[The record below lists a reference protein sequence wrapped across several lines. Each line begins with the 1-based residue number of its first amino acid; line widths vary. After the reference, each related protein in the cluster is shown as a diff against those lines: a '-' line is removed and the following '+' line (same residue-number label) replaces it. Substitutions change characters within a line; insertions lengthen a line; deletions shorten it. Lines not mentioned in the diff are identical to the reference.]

1 MKEIELC
8 RILLKQ
14 LNESSINPNSQG
26 FKVYAEGT
34 KQHREVVLK
43 LSELSGGIVVPVT
56 ANRGRLQTDLSPGSP
71 VQIGKVSAWDTFEE
85 TFSGLKDA
93 AKNPGIEIQKWDG
106 INPAPKSGVGSG
118 KYESLLITITQ
129 HPDLTS
135 GMYVV
140 PYISILGK
148 GGKSTLTS
156 DKMMGYAAEWAI
168 WFSLGG
174 EQTPTGR
181 NEGFDEFVLSS
192 LEDEKLFVKDT
203 RISDAWANSRIN
215 DREYFINAI
224 RVMTSNLTSNL
235 GALEGANVTGNPP
248 TGGIGAVDMIAILSN
263 GEKVDIS
270 VKWGDTKRLGGSR
283 LKINNGLK
291 SSSEIFKSV
300 SREPDTG
307 ITWRRDKN
315 PIKGRA
321 PIEPSLVTV
330 HEKMAQNPDWENSL
344 LFEAREWL
352 GIIDGAAS
360 YAIVQFNR
368 KNIPNV
374 TLPDGNDSSKVILR
388 EGKNFGIAY
397 FVDLQN
403 SNGLFEDVLRVE
415 LRFTDNKYVQWHKGK
430 NFSKAIVINESK
442 QLRKNLALETQTLL
456 RHLMGH

>member
-1 MKEIELC
+1 
-8 RILLKQ
+8 
-14 LNESSINPNSQG
+14 
-26 FKVYAEGT
+26 
-34 KQHREVVLK
+34 
-43 LSELSGGIVVPVT
+43 
-56 ANRGRLQTDLSPGSP
+56 
-71 VQIGKVSAWDTFEE
+71 
-85 TFSGLKDA
+85 
-93 AKNPGIEIQKWDG
+93 
-106 INPAPKSGVGSG
+106 
-118 KYESLLITITQ
+118 
-129 HPDLTS
+129 
-135 GMYVV
+135 
-140 PYISILGK
+140 
-148 GGKSTLTS
+148 
-156 DKMMGYAAEWAI
+156 
-168 WFSLGG
+168 
-174 EQTPTGR
+174 
-181 NEGFDEFVLSS
+181 
-192 LEDEKLFVKDT
+192 
-203 RISDAWANSRIN
+203 
-215 DREYFINAI
+215 
-224 RVMTSNLTSNL
+224 
-235 GALEGANVTGNPP
+235 
-248 TGGIGAVDMIAILSN
+248 MIAILSN